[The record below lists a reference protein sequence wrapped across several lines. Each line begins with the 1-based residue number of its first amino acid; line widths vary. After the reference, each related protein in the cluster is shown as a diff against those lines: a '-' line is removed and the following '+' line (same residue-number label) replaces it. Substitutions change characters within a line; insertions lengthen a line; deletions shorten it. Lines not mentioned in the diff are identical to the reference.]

1 MRKFLLS
8 TTLALSAFLG
18 NAQDYNFTVLN
29 QPYAELS
36 SGTVLNNKVWFY
48 NNFAIALPFQIQIF
62 GQDISNLSLSNGILY
77 ADDSN
82 NTDLQYQL
90 FAQNSELLDGGYILG
105 DPTHNNNVANSQ
117 SPLKFQVEGTVGN
130 RILKVEV
137 SNAANGNE
145 NFDYET
151 TNMRIS
157 YQFWF
162 YENDQKIEFHYGP
175 NSITNFNI
183 FFNDYSTSGQLTP
196 NFNVMIAKVRYE
208 PNPNPNLDDIAIPEK
223 IVTLSG
229 SGDNP
234 TAQTI
239 TNPAQIG
246 KLTSYP
252 QSGKV
257 YQFSNDALGIEKNEK
272 TNIRVYP
279 NPTTDFL
286 HVSLDA
292 FDVNL
297 GYQIYDVTGKVV
309 ATGQL
314 TEQNQVDV
322 SALHTG
328 VYFLKTQSYK
338 TVKFVKQ

>member
-1 MRKFLLS
+1 MKKILLS

-18 NAQDYNFTVLN
+18 NAQDYNFAVLD

-36 SGTVLNNKVWFY
+36 SGTALNNKVWFY
-48 NNFAIALPFQIQIF
+48 NNFTIPMPFQIQIF
-62 GQDISNLSLSNGILY
+62 GQEISSLSLSNGILY

-82 NTDLQYQL
+82 NTDMQYQL
-90 FAQNSELLDGGYILG
+90 FAQNAELLDGGYIIG
-105 DPTHNNNVANSQ
+105 NPTHNNNVANSQ
-117 SPLKFQVEGTVGN
+117 SPLKYQVDGVEGN

-145 NFDYET
+145 NFDYDT

-157 YQFWF
+157 FQFWF
-162 YENDQKIEFHYGP
+162 YENNQMIEFHYGP

-229 SGDNP
+229 AGNNP

-239 TNPAQIG
+239 TNPAEIG

-257 YQFSNDALGIEKNEK
+257 YQFSNDVLGIDKNAK

-279 NPTTDFL
+279 NPAADLLNVT
-286 HVSLDA
+286 LDA
-292 FDVNL
+292 LDSNL
-297 GYQIYDVTGKVV
+297 NYQIFDVTGKSV

-314 TEQNQVDV
+314 TEQNQIDV
-322 SALHTG
+322 SALNVG
-328 VYFLKTQSYK
+328 VYFLKTENYK
-338 TVKFVKQ
+338 TVKFVKK